1 MRWMLEVAGV
11 TILMLI
17 THLMRRHIPGIGDY
31 LADMSLLLVA
41 YGYGAYMGHDQTI
54 DQIWRRD
61 KL

>member
-1 MRWMLEVAGV
+1 MSEDGGV
-11 TILMLI
+11 TILMMI
-17 THLMRRHIPGIGDY
+17 THSMRWHIPGIGDY
-31 LADMSLLLVA
+31 LADIVMLLVA